1 MKKLLF
7 ALVVSTF
14 ILSTAVL
21 ADEKIKLAQAI
32 GQGGAATSTTA
43 TTSSSIAAGGAATGA
58 AATYVAVGA
67 LVAIGI
73 GVVAGANT
81 STSH

>member
-14 ILSTAVL
+14 IISTAVL
-21 ADEKIKLAQAI
+21 ADEKIKLAQVI
-32 GQGGAATSTTA
+32 GQGGASTSTTV
-43 TTSSSIAAGGAATGA
+43 TSSSITAGGTAAGAT
-58 AATYVAVGA
+58 ATYVAIGA
-67 LVAIGI
+67 FVAIGI
-73 GVVAGANT
+73 GVAAGANP